1 MFVCSAPRQTR
12 QEIWRLSRCAIHQ
25 ATRQG
30 TRLLHWVTASPHGF
44 PARRGSRVLDAVA
57 PKRSSSCLTVP
68 SSAGPSCRRALGAE
82 GEFVRLA
89 VCLNKVHAGA
99 RRWTVLPDSFGVEGY
114 NVFSWRRFHMPRFE
128 WNQWKKFLRE
138 RRSTSSPA
146 CKILP
151 ERRRVNAGKS

>member
-1 MFVCSAPRQTR
+1 M
-12 QEIWRLSRCAIHQ
+12 
-25 ATRQG
+25 
-30 TRLLHWVTASPHGF
+30 
-44 PARRGSRVLDAVA
+44 
-57 PKRSSSCLTVP
+57 
-68 SSAGPSCRRALGAE
+68 
-82 GEFVRLA
+82 RLA

-99 RRWTVLPDSFGVEGY
+99 RRWTVLPGSFGVEGY

-146 CKILP
+146 CKILA